1 MTHEFTAL
9 DSDGEDHHYMVDPF
23 KGRKLL
29 KVSQQIMQACSG
41 PIGEAIGNF
50 ARDKMMGDED
60 ASLKGLASDIQDKSN
75 GDWGDAIYK
84 LATSVEFDKVALT
97 LCENVV
103 RDKSQELG
111 NPKDFDEA
119 FEAPA
124 LGELIEVITEVLK
137 VNGFLPSGELSSIMN
152 RTVSLVNRL
161 NLPTDLESQVTD
173 LTTKSDS

>member
-9 DSDGEDHHYMVDPF
+9 DSDGQEHHYMVDPF

-29 KVSQQIMQACSG
+29 RVSRQITQACSG
-41 PIGEAIGNF
+41 PIGEVIGNF
-50 ARDKMMGDED
+50 ARDRMMGDQN
-60 ASLKGLASDIQDKSN
+60 ASLQGLASQIQDKKDV
-75 GDWGDAIYK
+75 DWGDAIYK
-84 LATSVEFDKVALT
+84 LATSVEFDRVALT

-137 VNGFLPSGELSSIMN
+137 VNGFLPSGELSGIIN
-152 RTVSLVNRL
+152 RTVSIVGRL
-161 NLPTDLESQVTD
+161 NLPTDLEDQMQGLATES
-173 LTTKSDS
+173 KS